1 MRKMWSFLLAAL
13 ALTGCAAAPADALP
27 AAETAEMTATETEET
42 AAPPVGFTVGNLS

>member
-27 AAETAEMTATETEET
+27 R
-42 AAPPVGFTVGNLS
+42 PPR

>member
-27 AAETAEMTATETEET
+27 AAETAEMTATETKKLLPSRSDLLWAT
-42 AAPPVGFTVGNLS
+42 

>member
-27 AAETAEMTATETEET
+27 PR
-42 AAPPVGFTVGNLS
+42 PPR